1 MSKHLIA
8 LLSGLIF
15 PLGFS
20 PFNYLF
26 LTVVSLIMLLYL
38 LDRSGTRKES
48 ALIGFFYGFGLW
60 SIGISWVIVSIYF
73 HGGVSLIGSILITLI
88 FIITLSVYKLFM
100 GIIFFNN
107 KSNTT
112 FNALILFPFSW
123 AIIEIA
129 RGFLFTGFPW
139 LSLGTS
145 ITNSFLHGWIPIIGA
160 SGGSIILCFISG
172 CFFLLIK
179 EKLLRNKIIYLNF
192 LALILLL
199 PPLFLNDIYWTKNIG
214 VQSVSTYQ
222 PNLTLE
228 DKWSMQGI
236 EKTRS
241 LIKQAIQNAEKKEL
255 ILFPETAL
263 ITNNYSRE
271 AFLGTINSSLLKKE
285 ISLIT
290 GILGEKANK
299 RTNTVKGYGVAKGE
313 YDKTKLVPFGEYV
326 PFYEIIGDFL
336 NFIGINIVNMHEGS
350 YFSHISVGKAKV
362 APSICYEI
370 AFDSI
375 MLQSSINSNL
385 LISLSN
391 DTWFGK
397 TIGPYQHLELAQTRA
412 LESEKALIR
421 STNSGISAII
431 NEKGLILNQTSIFEG
446 ESLKNTLNLREGK
459 TPYFY
464 LGKIHIYL
472 YLFITGL
479 YLLLINRT
487 YVIKDV
493 K

>member
-26 LTVVSLIMLLYL
+26 LTVASLIMLLYL

-48 ALIGFFYGFGLW
+48 ALIGFFYGVGLW

-73 HGGVSLIGSILITLI
+73 HGGVSLIGSILITVI
-88 FIITLSVYKLFM
+88 FIITLSVYKLFL

-179 EKLLRNKIIYLNF
+179 EKLLRNKIIYVNF

-222 PNLTLE
+222 PNLTLK

-241 LIKQAIQNAEKKEL
+241 LIKQAIQNAEKK
-255 ILFPETAL
+255 
-263 ITNNYSRE
+263 
-271 AFLGTINSSLLKKE
+271 
-285 ISLIT
+285 
-290 GILGEKANK
+290 
-299 RTNTVKGYGVAKGE
+299 
-313 YDKTKLVPFGEYV
+313 
-326 PFYEIIGDFL
+326 
-336 NFIGINIVNMHEGS
+336 
-350 YFSHISVGKAKV
+350 
-362 APSICYEI
+362 
-370 AFDSI
+370 
-375 MLQSSINSNL
+375 
-385 LISLSN
+385 
-391 DTWFGK
+391 
-397 TIGPYQHLELAQTRA
+397 
-412 LESEKALIR
+412 
-421 STNSGISAII
+421 
-431 NEKGLILNQTSIFEG
+431 
-446 ESLKNTLNLREGK
+446 
-459 TPYFY
+459 
-464 LGKIHIYL
+464 
-472 YLFITGL
+472 
-479 YLLLINRT
+479 
-487 YVIKDV
+487 
-493 K
+493 